1 MKSKSLE
8 RNLTG
13 GSVVK
18 NLIMF
23 ALPFLISNI
32 IQTLYNVVDMIVV
45 GKFAGTAAMSGVNI
59 GSQVTFIVTNMVMG
73 LCVGGTVLIG
83 QYLGAGDRKS
93 LKDTIATLFT
103 TLVIAAVA
111 LTVIMIAVQEPLLHL
126 IKTPT
131 ESFSEASS
139 YFFVTMLGTIFIF
152 GYNALAAVMRGMGD
166 GKTPLIFVAVACVV
180 NIFLDLLL
188 VAVFHMAALG
198 AAIATVIS
206 QAISMFLCIFY
217 LRRHDFIFDFA
228 PRSFKI
234 NTRQLKMLLRIGIP
248 TSVQNVTTGVSFL
261 FITALVNDIGFTASA
276 AVGAVSKLN
285 GFAILPAVA
294 MSSSISAVS
303 AQNFGAGEIGRAKK
317 TMHIGLV
324 LAVVMGVLVYIV
336 MRLFPSQLLSIFV
349 DSQDPDAVSM
359 VDYGVEY
366 ISSFSLDYLIVPFM
380 FCLNGLFIGAGHT
393 TFSLINNMLSAV
405 LIRIPMSYI
414 IGITM
419 NYGLR
424 GVGFGAP
431 VASGA
436 ALVIGIIFY
445 FSGKWKKMKIVS
457 TLMKPEDLL

>member
-1 MKSKSLE
+1 MSKTLE
-8 RNLTG
+8 KNLTG

-23 ALPFLISNI
+23 ALPFLVSNI

-83 QYLGAGDRKS
+83 QYLGAGDRKA
-93 LKDTIATLFT
+93 LKNTIATLFT
-103 TLVIAAVA
+103 TLIIAAVA
-111 LTVIMIAVQEPLLHL
+111 LTVIMIAVQKPLLHL
-126 IKTPT
+126 IKTPE
-131 ESFSEASS
+131 ESFGEASS

-188 VAVFHMAALG
+188 VAVFGMAALG

-206 QAISMFLCIFY
+206 QAISMILCIIY

-234 NTRQLKMLLRIGIP
+234 DSRQLKMLLRIGIP

-261 FITALVNDIGFTASA
+261 FITTLVNTIGFTASA

-317 TMHIGLV
+317 TMHIGLA

-336 MRLFPSQLLSIFV
+336 MNKFPEELLSIFV
-349 DSQDPDAVSM
+349 DSTDPDAVAM

-419 NYGLR
+419 GYGLR

-436 ALVIGIIFY
+436 ALMLGIIFY
-445 FSGKWKKMKIVS
+445 FSGKWKKMKIVQGAE
-457 TLMKPEDLL
+457 KPEQLL